1 MAAIHRLLLVVP
13 LLAGGAWAGVSAV
26 QAAMAE
32 GLLFDSSRELAAWEA
47 AQLVPSDATRSSV
60 LARLESAEHLSP
72 SDPNTHELIGLVRL
86 KGGQEADLV
95 DAASRFTRS
104 LELRPVSPYAWA
116 SLAATKY
123 RQGDTKAVFET
134 ALANAAALG
143 AAEPQ
148 VQRTVAF
155 YGLAVLDEVAPRTRE
170 AIERIVANGAR
181 RDPAE
186 MLQIAQ
192 RRGRLEI
199 ACRHVAG
206 SRRQPDAKWLQICR
220 SSEGKS

>member
-1 MAAIHRLLLVVP
+1 VRAVHRLLLIAP

-26 QAAMAE
+26 QATLAA
-32 GLLFDSSRELAAWEA
+32 GALSDSSRELAAWEA
-47 AQLVPSDATRSSV
+47 GRLEPSDATRSAV
-60 LARLESAEHLSP
+60 LARLATAEHLYP

-95 DAASRFTRS
+95 EAASRFARS

-116 SLAATKY
+116 SLAAAKY
-123 RQGDTKAVFET
+123 RQGDTQVQFER
-134 ALANAAALG
+134 ALVNAAALG

-155 YGLAVLDEVAPRTRE
+155 YGLAVIDEVAPRTRE
-170 AIERIVANGAR
+170 AIDRIVANGAR

-192 RRGRLEI
+192 RRGRLQI
-199 ACRHVAG
+199 ACAPAAG
-206 SRRQPDAKWLQICR
+206 ARRQPDARWLRICR
-220 SSEGKS
+220 NLEAK

>member
-1 MAAIHRLLLVVP
+1 MRAIHRLLLVAP

-32 GLLFDSSRELAAWEA
+32 DLLFDSSRELAAWEA
-47 AQLVPSDATRSSV
+47 GRLAPSDATRSSV
-60 LARLESAEHLSP
+60 LARLETAEDLYP
-72 SDPNTHELIGLVRL
+72 SDPNAHELIGLVRL
-86 KGGQEADLV
+86 KGGHEADLV
-95 DAASRFTRS
+95 DAASRFSRS
-104 LELRPVSPYAWA
+104 LELRPVSPYTWA
-116 SLAATKY
+116 NLAATKY

-134 ALANAAALG
+134 ALVNAVALG

-170 AIERIVANGAR
+170 AIDRIVANGAR

-192 RRGRLEI
+192 RRGRLDI

-206 SRRQPDAKWLQICR
+206 ARRQPDAKWSQICR
-220 SSEGKS
+220 SEGKS